1 MKNIEAIKARYLKEP
16 FQRKLGHLASDLAR
30 VHSFSE
36 NRANSKIVE
45 DIVEESKFFIEWIA
59 PEAPFNLQV
68 ILSEIQLKLALLHRR
83 LASGSRFSG
92 EIKELA
98 RPAKAWS
105 RQLIEFSGLLSA

>member
-1 MKNIEAIKARYLKEP
+1 MKNMEAIRTRYLKEP

-36 NRANSKIVE
+36 NKANLKIVE
-45 DIVEESKFFIEWIA
+45 GIVEESKFFIEWIA
-59 PEAPFNLQV
+59 PEAPFKLQV

-92 EIKELA
+92 EVEELA
-98 RPAKAWS
+98 RLAKTWS
-105 RQLIEFSGLLSA
+105 KQLIEFSGLLST